1 MAVLLEVRD
10 IRKAH
15 KRHPVLRGVGFRLV
29 AGQILGLVGENGIGK
44 TTLMSILAG
53 DYRQDSGSILLNGRT
68 FQPADHAEARALGIG
83 IIRQHFAI
91 SPHLTVAEAIYRES
105 YQAGRPHEEL
115 RRGASQLLNDV
126 GTDLSPDHLIGDL
139 QRAERAIVESVRM
152 LAEDASVVIMD
163 EVGASFNLHEIED
176 LHFIVNRLARQGRGV
191 IYISH
196 RLREIK
202 LISDRIAV
210 LRDGQVTRVLNP
222 NQAST
227 DDIAEA
233 MLSRR
238 VEQRPRNRKPPDE
251 EAILQVR
258 GLSVAD
264 RVRSVSFDLHAGE
277 ILGFTGPRNSG
288 MHELALGLVGRMPT
302 TREQLVVQ
310 GQDRVIHTPADAVD
324 LRIGYFSDNDDE
336 IGLDSGGETIA
347 SFLMGPEASA
357 DDLGTEVRGLRDIIE
372 RVKRLRIKTPGIG
385 REVEDLSGGD
395 RQKIALTKWM
405 AADRDILVLNEPTRG
420 LDIGARSTLLEVLR
434 DHVAAGRSALVFSS
448 AVDDLIEWADR
459 IVVMREGGIVQTVE
473 RHEFELGAISDIIG
487 VDPNSIARRA
497 VDPALH
503 GPRRVLRL

>member
-1 MAVLLEVRD
+1 V
-10 IRKAH
+10 
-15 KRHPVLRGVGFRLV
+15 
-29 AGQILGLVGENGIGK
+29 
-44 TTLMSILAG
+44 
-53 DYRQDSGSILLNGRT
+53 
-68 FQPADHAEARALGIG
+68 EA
-83 IIRQHFAI
+83 
-91 SPHLTVAEAIYRES
+91 
-105 YQAGRPHEEL
+105 
-115 RRGASQLLNDV
+115 
-126 GTDLSPDHLIGDL
+126 
-139 QRAERAIVESVRM
+139 VRM

-176 LHFIVNRLARQGRGV
+176 LHFIVTRLARQGRGV

-210 LRDGQVTRVLNP
+210 LRDGQITKLLDP
-222 NQAST
+222 HQAST

-238 VEQRPRNRKPPDE
+238 VVRRPPTRKPPVD

-288 MHELALGLVGRMPT
+288 MHELALGLVGRLVT

-310 GQDRVIHTPADAVD
+310 GQDRVIHSPTDAVN

-336 IGLDSGGETIA
+336 IGITNGQETIA
-347 SFLMGPEASA
+347 TFMMGPEVLAANQDLAS
-357 DDLGTEVRGLRDIIE
+357 EVRGLRDIIE
-372 RVKRLRIKTPGIG
+372 RIKRLRIKTPGIG
-385 REVEDLSGGD
+385 RELETLSGGD

-405 AADRDILVLNEPTRG
+405 AEDRDILVLNEPTRG
-420 LDIGARSTLLEVLR
+420 LDVGARATLLEVLR

-459 IVVMREGGIVQTVE
+459 IVVMRGGAIVQTLE

-497 VDPALH
+497 IDPAVH